1 MNKKIKV
8 IELFNRINE
17 NKNIPEK
24 IKYHDIEYK
33 YDEDMQEYYACKEG
47 RTTYFYKWAWL
58 DTEVEILEDEKIDIQ
73 DIEELQIF
81 SDSTVYNYNDV
92 DRNRKV
98 INDLVK
104 AVKQLDKK
112 INKED

>member
-33 YDEDMQEYYACKEG
+33 YDEDMQEYYACKES
-47 RTTYFYKWAWL
+47 RTTYFFYNVIEHKWAWL
-58 DTEVEILEDEKIDIQ
+58 DTEIEILEDEDEEKIDIQ
-73 DIEELQIF
+73 AIEDLGISSNNIPEKISELI
-81 SDSTVYNYNDV
+81 
-92 DRNRKV
+92 R
-98 INDLVK
+98 

-112 INKED
+112 INKE